1 MTATAKMALVLK
13 PTLEQLK
20 SMTMLKVI
28 RKRNAI
34 WCIDYKTKFVL
45 YIEPR
50 LSFRGYFLD
59 VAVSIASFYRG
70 IDYCIKPKGLYL
82 GDCIKYDVEPDFQ
95 TLLQLQTTEQLA
107 MLCQEQAANVNC
119 WLKDNIILPIS
130 HVTDYS
136 SFIRASECIGKFR
149 HPTLAPPLVAW
160 DYLGMN
166 DRQRAEQYLESQIN
180 KAVWRDLNLPLPIK
194 CIQEKRVIG
203 ALSDSELCEELLKRE
218 QKTVSAL
225 KSYFGSRIWNSLQD
239 SNS

>member
-107 MLCQEQAANVNC
+107 FLCQKQATDINS
-119 WLKDNIILPIS
+119 WLKDNIIHPIS
-130 HVTDYS
+130 HITDYS
-136 SFIRASECIGKFR
+136 SFILASEAIGKFR
-149 HPTLAPPLVAW
+149 HPTIAPPLVAW

-180 KAVWRDLNLPLPIK
+180 KSVWADLGLPIPHK
-194 CIQEKRVIG
+194 CVYERQLI
-203 ALSDSELCEELLKRE
+203 ATLSERELCEELHKRTLQSE
-218 QKTVSAL
+218 NAL
-225 KSYFGSRIWNSLQD
+225 KLYFGSRIWSSLLGDNS
-239 SNS
+239 